1 MQDLTALA
9 KELRAV
15 EDVRPP
21 HKVTDYSSSSE
32 ESGTTDEEDDDVEQ
46 EGAEEPTSGPED
58 TRAAS
63 VPLSAR
69 EDECPRGLPRWPS
82 GKRPAC
88 QRRRCGFDPWVGK
101 IPGEG
106 NGNPFQCSCLEDPT
120 DRGAW
125 RAAVHGVAESQTPRR
140 ALTSVPR
147 WAFFPA
153 GTRFVNLSSGPGN
166 GTFCWGREPVCPFF
180 GLVRVPVRAS
190 LQDSV
195 SLTFSF

>member
-1 MQDLTALA
+1 MVPVDSVGRMVRARRWSLPGLSRLPDSVCPAQDLTALA

-63 VPLSAR
+63 VPLSVR
-69 EDECPRGLPRWPS
+69 GDECPRGLPRWLS
-82 GKRPAC
+82 GKRPSC

-106 NGNPFQCSCLEDPT
+106 NGNPFQCSCLGDPT

-125 RAAVHGVAESQTPRR
+125 RAAVHGVAESQTPRSVHSRLCR
-140 ALTSVPR
+140 A
-147 WAFFPA
+147 
-153 GTRFVNLSSGPGN
+153 GP
-166 GTFCWGREPVCPFF
+166 
-180 GLVRVPVRAS
+180 
-190 LQDSV
+190 
-195 SLTFSF
+195 SFQLGHDL